1 MHDPLY
7 TAVILVVVL
16 SAAQMA
22 QHVYKLA
29 PMPCQGGGWTG
40 MFLYACIT
48 SIFASSEPRPFL
60 STSSTEM
67 YDNVAKLFCTPSFT
81 LCPSGDAKFVCP
93 LWCSHYCHPLS
104 LVPSFTLQIL
114 CYHAW
119 VFCSRHHV
127 LHARSKAFSFPMETN
142 SKTVLDAP
150 EDICHEP
157 FVWVLLEPPLPHL
170 QPKRGLDCTCLCW

>member
-7 TAVILVVVL
+7 TAVNSSGAERSPNGTTCLQISSHAMPRRWMDGDVPVRMHHVHFLPAVSPFPSSVL
-16 SAAQMA
+16 HPLKCMTMWPSSSALHHSRCAHQ
-22 QHVYKLA
+22 VT
-29 PMPCQGGGWTG
+29 P
-40 MFLYACIT
+40 
-48 SIFASSEPRPFL
+48 SSSAL
-60 STSSTEM
+60 ST
-67 YDNVAKLFCTPSFT
+67 
-81 LCPSGDAKFVCP
+81 
-93 LWCSHYCHPLS
+93 WCSHYCHP

-170 QPKRGLDCTCLCW
+170 QPERGLDCTRLCW